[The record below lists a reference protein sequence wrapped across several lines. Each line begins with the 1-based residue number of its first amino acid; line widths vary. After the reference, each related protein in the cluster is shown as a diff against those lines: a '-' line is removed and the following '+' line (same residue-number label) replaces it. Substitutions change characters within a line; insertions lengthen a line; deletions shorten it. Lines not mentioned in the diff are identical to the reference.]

1 MVGRGWVKYPL
12 PPFLSKYINLQCLR
26 GRVLKILRLP
36 TDNDVCCVHQYTSIG
51 LAQSG
56 RQPDLSVTICLEG
69 FCISFNPSVH
79 LFIRQLGATN
89 DSFLGKMLISCQVI
103 HQMKMYGRTKR
114 KFPTT
119 MYQREHN
126 LVMTRVVTNNSSHKI
141 TRLMSCRALIQ
152 FLGGNN
158 KKGRTTSS

>member
-1 MVGRGWVKYPL
+1 
-12 PPFLSKYINLQCLR
+12 
-26 GRVLKILRLP
+26 
-36 TDNDVCCVHQYTSIG
+36 
-51 LAQSG
+51 
-56 RQPDLSVTICLEG
+56 
-69 FCISFNPSVH
+69 
-79 LFIRQLGATN
+79 
-89 DSFLGKMLISCQVI
+89 
-103 HQMKMYGRTKR
+103 MYGRTKR

-158 KKGRTTSS
+158 KKGRATSSWAEREREEKFNLLGVMFWNFFQGGVPSRSILSYKLSFSNFENSSKIKEKSIWACAHLFYYINIIISTLKSLSYYEKIFTNNIPFLL